1 MSALAML
8 ASESGVWV
16 SGSDREESPTLKKL
30 QNLGIKAYAGSNNSV
45 VANSDLVVYSSA
57 VGDEDTELNFA
68 RTNKIRCMERKA
80 FLALLSKEC
89 NSVIAVAGSHGKTTT
104 TAMLCYVLKNLGIAF
119 KGHLGGII
127 SQENSNYIN
136 MGDDYFVTEA
146 CEYKKSFLALDPTIG
161 VILNSDYD
169 HPDTYPTKE
178 DMYDAF
184 RQFAEQSKVV
194 LVEELTSKT
203 LDMQKLENYRDKVYT
218 FGLSENADFR
228 AVNIT
233 QKDGRFSFSV
243 MLRGQFLTDVHLK
256 VYGKH
261 NVLNALAVIAV
272 CRLLWQNAKEV
283 ADCLEA
289 FEGVERRFAIM
300 GRCQSGARIIA
311 DYAHHPREICATID
325 TLRLMTKGRIVAVFE
340 PHTYSRTKALLGD
353 FAQCFF
359 WTDELLILPTYSAR
373 ETKNQ
378 GYDGVDLTC
387 YINKRG
393 ECALYMDSYQKAYDY
408 INEHTSKD
416 DVVLVLGAGSVFSL
430 AQKLVGGQ

>member
-8 ASESGVWV
+8 ASESGAWV
-16 SGSDREESPTLKKL
+16 SGSDREDSLTLQKL
-30 QNLGIKAYAGSNNSV
+30 KDMGLNVYTGSNNSI
-45 VANSDLVVYSSA
+45 VAQSDLVVYTGA
-57 VGDEDTELNFA
+57 IGDDDTELKFA
-68 RTNKIRCMERKA
+68 RTNRIRCMERKA
-80 FLALLSKEC
+80 FLALIAKEC
-89 NSVIAVAGSHGKTTT
+89 KSLIAISGSHGKTTT
-104 TAMLCYVLKNLGIAF
+104 TAMLCYVLKCLRVGF

-127 SQENSNYIN
+127 SQEHCNFIN
-136 MGDDYFVTEA
+136 TGDDYFVTEA
-146 CEYKKSFLALDPTIG
+146 CEYKRSFLALEPTVG

-169 HPDTYPTKE
+169 HPDTYPSKE

-184 RQFAEQSKVV
+184 RQFAEQSQVV
-194 LVEELTSKT
+194 VAEENTYKT
-203 LDMQKLENYRDKVYT
+203 LDLQRIENKDKIYT
-218 FGLSENADFR
+218 FGLGEDADFR

-233 QKDGRFSFSV
+233 QKDGKFSFTV
-243 MLRGQFLTDVHLK
+243 LMRGQKLTDIHLN

-272 CRLLWQNAKEV
+272 SRIMWQNIREV
-283 ADCLEA
+283 AECIES
-289 FEGVERRFAIM
+289 FEGVDRRFSIM
-300 GRCQSGARIIA
+300 GKSQSGAKIIA

-340 PHTYSRTKALLGD
+340 PHTYSRTKALLDD

-378 GYDGVDLTC
+378 GYDGIDLTC

-393 ECALYMDSYQKAYDY
+393 ECALYMDSYDKAYEY

-416 DVVLVLGAGSVFSL
+416 DVVIVLGAGSVYSL
-430 AQKLVGGQ
+430 AQKLVQ